1 MFRRVMGWVLVV
13 IGIICVGGQIDDLRK
28 GKTDDA
34 GIGFVMITVILGGGI
49 LLLRSAANRP
59 VTVLMATAGKGT
71 QDVPLE
77 TTVLRLARSH
87 KGRVT
92 PVEIATDAGISLEM
106 AKEELERLMKA
117 GACSLDVSEAG
128 ILVFRF
134 AEFEDATAKDQ
145 RI

>member
-1 MFRRVMGWVLVV
+1 MGWVLVV